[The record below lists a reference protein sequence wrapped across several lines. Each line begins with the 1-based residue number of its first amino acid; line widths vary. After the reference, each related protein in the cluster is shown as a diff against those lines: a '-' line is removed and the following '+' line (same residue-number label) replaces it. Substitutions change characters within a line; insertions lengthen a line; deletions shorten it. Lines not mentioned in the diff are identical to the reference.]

1 MFSNQVDES
10 TANGGGNENV
20 LVASGRLFRNLALSV
35 AASFEEAGF
44 FGHQWCAHRFRWP
57 GIFPSLSVS
66 CLPTRR
72 GGCVLCRHRT
82 GGPRGQAMTG
92 PSSSV
97 PPFPNIGPPH
107 TCSR

>member
-66 CLPTRR
+66 CLTTRR
-72 GGCVLCRHRT
+72 GGVCALSPQDWWASRT
-82 GGPRGQAMTG
+82 SHDRSLFLR
-92 PSSSV
+92 PSLPQYRTSSYM
-97 PPFPNIGPPH
+97 
-107 TCSR
+107 